1 MSPFIETLK
10 IRNGDIRNIDYHQ
23 SRMTRTIFAHYNSG
37 NIPSLEFEIRDRAND
52 LDDDITYK
60 CRVTYGKSIEKI
72 EFEKYNIKRQIAIK
86 AVTANNLHYSFKYAD
101 RSIFQKLLEQNP
113 DYTDVLIIK
122 NGCVTDTTY
131 ANIVLLRDGKMFTPS
146 TPLLA
151 GTMRQ
156 SLLDTGLITQELIRR
171 EDLAGFDKF
180 LLINSM
186 MDLDES
192 PLYDISLISV

>member
-1 MSPFIETLK
+1 MSPFIETLR
-10 IRNGDIRNIDYHQ
+10 IRNGDFRNIDYHQ
-23 SRMTRTIFAHYNSG
+23 SRMTRTIFEHYNSG
-37 NIPSLEFEIRDRAND
+37 NYPFLEFEIRDRAND
-52 LDDDITYK
+52 LNADITYK

-72 EFEKYNIKRQIAIK
+72 ECEKYDIKYQSAIK
-86 AVTANNLHYSFKYAD
+86 AVEANDLDYSFKYAD
-101 RSIFQKLLEQNP
+101 RSSFQTLLEQNP
-113 DYTDVLIIK
+113 NYSDVLIIK

-131 ANIVLLRDGKMFTPS
+131 ANIVFIRDGKMFTPS

-156 SLLDTGLITQELIRR
+156 SLLDTGLITEKLIKL
-171 EDLAGFDKF
+171 ENLAEYDEF